1 MSVSDEAEIA
11 AQTAMFNTPSVDSRL
26 AVIEYHVSELL
37 TQMAT
42 VQAKVADL
50 KGAMYHKL
58 DAMNAI
64 VARMNLIDQ
73 SLREELDKKTNR
85 RVRAVKLD

>member
-11 AQTAMFNTPSVDSRL
+11 AQIAQFNMPSVDSRL

-37 TQMAT
+37 T
-42 VQAKVADL
+42 KVADL
-50 KGAMYHKL
+50 EGAMYHKL

-73 SLREELDKKTNR
+73 SLREELDKKSNR

>member
-11 AQTAMFNTPSVDSRL
+11 AQIAQFNTPSVEARL

-42 VQAKVADL
+42 VHAKVADL
-50 KGAMYHKL
+50 EGAMYHKL

-64 VARMNLIDQ
+64 VARMNLTEQ

-85 RVRAVKLD
+85 RIRVKE